1 MLKPASHA
9 DSLALADVLVGAV
22 TLKPASHADSLALAD
37 VLVGAVTL
45 KPSFAR
51 IACRLDRRPAD

>member
-1 MLKPASHA
+1 M
-9 DSLALADVLVGAV
+9 
-22 TLKPASHADSLALAD
+22 LKPASHADSLALAD